1 MSVIYKVLSSMD
13 LEMKRQESISRNLA
27 GSQIPGFKGETVIST
42 DFDGY
47 VDSYNKSGQGTLDG
61 GNVVSFS
68 EGSLKHTGRPLDFA
82 ISGDGFFEVTT
93 PEGNT
98 FYTRNG
104 RFVLSP
110 SGEVQTVDG
119 FKLEAKVGDFQLN
132 ERDSLNSLTVRDDG
146 YLTIGTGD
154 DQKELGQIK
163 IVKIENLEQLTRL
176 SSSYF
181 QLQPNLQNLASE
193 AERGEYSI
201 SGKTIEGANVS
212 PVKEMITMIDS
223 MRKYELSQRLM
234 KMREGIRNKEY
245 QTFGS

>member
-13 LEMKRQESISRNLA
+13 LEMTRQESIARNLA

-47 VDSYNKSGQGTLDG
+47 VNEYNESGQGTLDG
-61 GNVVSFS
+61 GNVVSFE
-68 EGSLKHTGRPLDFA
+68 EGPLKHTGRPLDFA

-98 FYTRNG
+98 LYTRNG

-110 SGEVQTVDG
+110 SGEIQTVDG
-119 FKLEAKVGDFQLN
+119 FKLEASVGNFQLAEDDN
-132 ERDSLNSLTVRDDG
+132 LNSMVVREDG
-146 YLTIGTGD
+146 NISIGIDTE
-154 DQKELGQIK
+154 QKELGQIRV
-163 IVKIENLEQLTRL
+163 VKIEDLNQLTRV

-181 QLQPNLQNLASE
+181 QLKPAVQNLASE
-193 AERGEYSI
+193 MDQGEFRI
-201 SGKTIEGANVS
+201 SGKTLEGANVS

-234 KMREGIRNKEY
+234 KMREGIRNKEH

>member
-42 DFDGY
+42 DFDGLINE
-47 VDSYNKSGQGTLDG
+47 YNESGQGTLDG
-61 GNVVSFS
+61 GKVVSFE
-68 EGSLKHTGRPLDFA
+68 EGPLKHTGRPLDFA

-98 FYTRNG
+98 LYTRNG

-110 SGEVQTVDG
+110 SGEIQTVDG
-119 FKLEAKVGDFQLN
+119 FKLEASVGNFQLAETDN
-132 ERDSLNSLTVRDDG
+132 LNSMMVRKSG
-146 YLTIGTGD
+146 FISIGVD
-154 DQKELGQIK
+154 NEQKELGQIRV
-163 IVKIENLEQLTRL
+163 VKIDDLEQLTRV

-181 QLQPNLQNLASE
+181 QLKPAVQNLASE
-193 AERGEYSI
+193 MDPSEYSI
-201 SGKTIEGANVS
+201 SGKTLEGANVS